1 MHSHWCD
8 VLFTLSAFAIMRKA
22 WLAFL
27 VAQGSAGTFNH
38 CSEYCAVQDC
48 EWTRDYTCP
57 WVAKNGTTGRAVN
70 DGSVGYSCCCKQRT
84 NVYQEC
90 GGPLHAEGFGF
101 TPLPTFHPCAEYC
114 RAESCDWTKEY
125 ACPWEPRA
133 GRFGWASRDHSIGYS
148 CCCEQRTKL
157 SQTCGGPLLSEG
169 STHDL
174 FCHEGR
180 RLPALFIIGAQ
191 KCATTSIAHEL
202 FADHGF
208 SPGLAWKDDTE
219 YIDDKEHHFFDLEV
233 RRSQGL
239 GRYAKSFPSCAEAA
253 LTLDATPD
261 YLHTSGAAESLARLY
276 GPERLARTTIVASL
290 CEPIGRSQSALYHF
304 RSFIDHQNS
313 ALIGATVRH
322 IQSRDISFRDLVRR
336 DADAARLARALVDG
350 FDGAPITTM
359 TAPTPYND
367 FGGALFAWGR
377 YGAQLDEWLRAVG
390 ELHVIPLPLYSR
402 HELATRVE
410 LTCLVRRRSQGLRVD
425 GNWLAGSSCNSRH
438 VTEPPPAPRIGSHSH
453 PPLGED
459 IDPDDATALEQS
471 FETSNEHVYQLLRDD
486 PRVRVLPSGFS
497 KSEWEGF
504 LTLRLPPPAPPEMP
518 PAPSPPPTPPTS
530 PPTPPVMPPPLAPPL
545 APPAMPP
552 PPTPPLKSPPPAP
565 PPRPPRPPGG
575 PSPGLPPPAPPPP
588 RSCSD
593 YCTVES
599 CEWTREYSCP
609 WEAKDGI
616 SGRAVNDGSVGYSCC
631 CRQRTNVHQAC
642 GGPPR
647 ALLAVGGLAL
657 IVAAA
662 FMLTWH
668 GFLNVEDGFRS
679 LTHSLRR
686 FLRSLL
692 HSGKGTMNESH
703 RDPPLL

>member
-1 MHSHWCD
+1 M
-8 VLFTLSAFAIMRKA
+8 FAI
-22 WLAFL
+22 L
-27 VAQGSAGTFNH
+27 VAQGSAGIFNH
-38 CSEYCAVQDC
+38 CSLYCAVQDC
-48 EWTRDYTCP
+48 EWTRDYSCP
-57 WVAKNGTTGRAVN
+57 WVAKNGTTGLAVN

-114 RAESCDWTKEY
+114 GAESCDWTKEY

-133 GRFGWASRDHSIGYS
+133 GRLGWASRDHSIGYS
-148 CCCEQRTKL
+148 CCCEKRTKL

-261 YLHTSGAAESLARLY
+261 YLHTNGAAESLARLY

-290 CEPIGRSQSALYHF
+290 CEPIGRAQSALYHF
-304 RSFIDHQNS
+304 RSFIDHKNS

-359 TAPTPYND
+359 TAPKPYND
-367 FGGALFAWGR
+367 FDGALFAWGR

-410 LTCLVRRRSQGLRVD
+410 LTCSVRRRSQGLRVD
-425 GNWLAGSSCNSRH
+425 GNWLAGSSCNSHH
-438 VTEPPPAPRIGSHSH
+438 VAEPPPAPRIGSHSH

-471 FETSNEHVYQLLRDD
+471 FEASNEHVYQLLRDD
-486 PRVRVLPSGFS
+486 PRVRVLPSGL
-497 KSEWEGF
+497 SESEYAGF
-504 LTLRLPPPAPPEMP
+504 LTLGSRCPACLRLPLPPVMSMPPAALPPAPMP
-518 PAPSPPPTPPTS
+518 LQA
-530 PPTPPVMPPPLAPPL
+530 AR
-545 APPAMPP
+545 A
-552 PPTPPLKSPPPAP
+552 
-565 PPRPPRPPGG
+565 
-575 PSPGLPPPAPPPP
+575 
-588 RSCSD
+588 
-593 YCTVES
+593 
-599 CEWTREYSCP
+599 EYNSL
-609 WEAKDGI
+609 
-616 SGRAVNDGSVGYSCC
+616 SVGAHAQYNAHAS
-631 CRQRTNVHQAC
+631 A
-642 GGPPR
+642 GPLS
-647 ALLAVGGLAL
+647 LL
-657 IVAAA
+657 VAA
-662 FMLTWH
+662 LV
-668 GFLNVEDGFRS
+668 FLV
-679 LTHSLRR
+679 LRR
-686 FLRSLL
+686 RKRADRA
-692 HSGKGTMNESH
+692 GESVAGG
-703 RDPPLL
+703 REGERPEAGAAVLV